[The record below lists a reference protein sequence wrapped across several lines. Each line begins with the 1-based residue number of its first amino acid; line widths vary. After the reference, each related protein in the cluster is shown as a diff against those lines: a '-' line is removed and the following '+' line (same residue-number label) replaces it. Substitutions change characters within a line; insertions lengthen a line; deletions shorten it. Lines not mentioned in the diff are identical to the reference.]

1 MSDNFDNYNSVAST
15 PDMRIEDIEKR
26 LNYIP
31 KQGVGVMYKREWG
44 EKVQK
49 VFVKHRSVMTLF
61 KVKDFYFLYVG
72 AYLPTNSS
80 DNGTFNNALIEISQE
95 IKRLKTKHKE
105 KFAFCVGGDLNI
117 DKKHGPERI
126 SIFRQFL
133 TEIEGY
139 HWIPDYPSFEHK
151 HWKTRS
157 YLDGVVISDNIAVD
171 NIRNITETQV
181 EGNRSDHEPVL
192 FDLLIQTRVDKIKK
206 KKTGE
211 NTKYIHRGRV
221 NWDLVDRAEYNVY
234 AEDALDKIEN
244 NLGDMKWQVKVKC
257 FL

>member
-1 MSDNFDNYNSVAST
+1 MKKYNPTFVTFSEIQQRESEAMCLSDNFDNYNSVAST

-61 KVKDFYFLYVG
+61 KVKDFYFLYIG

-126 SIFRQFL
+126 SIFR
-133 TEIEGY
+133 
-139 HWIPDYPSFEHK
+139 
-151 HWKTRS
+151 
-157 YLDGVVISDNIAVD
+157 
-171 NIRNITETQV
+171 
-181 EGNRSDHEPVL
+181 
-192 FDLLIQTRVDKIKK
+192 
-206 KKTGE
+206 
-211 NTKYIHRGRV
+211 
-221 NWDLVDRAEYNVY
+221 
-234 AEDALDKIEN
+234 
-244 NLGDMKWQVKVKC
+244 
-257 FL
+257 